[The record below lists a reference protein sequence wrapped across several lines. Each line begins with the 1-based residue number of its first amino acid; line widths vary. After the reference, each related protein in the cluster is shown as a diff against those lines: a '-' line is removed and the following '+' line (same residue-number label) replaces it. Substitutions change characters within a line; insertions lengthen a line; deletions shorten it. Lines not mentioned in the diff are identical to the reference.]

1 MSCSIS
7 STCLLRL
14 PSLRLLSCLKP
25 LIARLSRSAGLAFGS
40 PSLLRGLRR
49 LVRLALLVVC
59 RPFHL
64 VALLRWCPHLSA
76 RSSFV
81 IPRCLVG
88 SLFGSQRTSLGPV
101 LGRVPHRCR
110 PGRRRRSLS
119 RSISRCL
126 AVPPLRCLLLA
137 LRWHC
142 VLRSLVLGTLV
153 FFRSRQPIFD
163 FCVAGFARVNLFQ

>member
-40 PSLLRGLRR
+40 PPLLRGLRR
-49 LVRLALLVVC
+49 LVRLALLVVR

-64 VALLRWCPHLSA
+64 VALLRSCPHLSA

-88 SLFGSQRTSLGPV
+88 SLFGSQCTSLGPV
-101 LGRVPHRCR
+101 LGKVPHRCR

-126 AVPPLRCLLLA
+126 AVPPLR
-137 LRWHC
+137 WYC